1 MGFRICSVLLVF
13 FFLLGIATSSLL
25 HYDTPETPAEKG
37 RSLLQTKSNKEEE
50 KRKKEEEEKKCAFVN
65 NMNYT
70 IVTSQCTRQP
80 LSYPVATC
88 CKSLKRLMCKYRD
101 QLNPNPKC
109 AFFMFENLHN
119 KGKYPPTILKY
130 LCEQFEG
137 KKKDLDCFGY

>member
-1 MGFRICSVLLVF
+1 MGFKICFVLLLF
-13 FFLLGIATSSLL
+13 FFLLGIATSSFLD
-25 HYDTPETPAEKG
+25 YDTPKTSVEKG
-37 RSLLQTKSNKEEE
+37 RSLLLKNSYEEAKQMYFE
-50 KRKKEEEEKKCAFVN
+50 DKKQCAFVN